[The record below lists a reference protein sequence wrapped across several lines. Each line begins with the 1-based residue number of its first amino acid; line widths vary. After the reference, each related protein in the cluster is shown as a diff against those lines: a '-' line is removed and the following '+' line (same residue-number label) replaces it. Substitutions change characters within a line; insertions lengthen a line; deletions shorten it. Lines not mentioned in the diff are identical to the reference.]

1 MYARSA
7 RIYDLLYTGTRIK
20 DYAAEADVLHAI
32 IQRVHPGARTLLD
45 VACGTGAHLAFLRE
59 RYEVA
64 GADVSPEML
73 AVAREQLGDD
83 VPLEVADMRT
93 LHLGRRFDAVTCLF
107 SSIAYVLDADGLRQ
121 TMRRLVDHM
130 NVGGVLIVEGWVRP
144 DVWMDGHRPPA
155 EYADDGTL
163 GVARLTHS
171 RRENRITTL
180 EMHHLVRDQSGIEHF
195 VEHHVMAMFPPAEY
209 VAAAESA
216 GLGVEVEADY
226 MPGRDR
232 IIAVRR
238 A

>member
-32 IQRVHPGARTLLD
+32 IQRVHPDARTLLD

-64 GADVSPEML
+64 G
-73 AVAREQLGDD
+73 
-83 VPLEVADMRT
+83 
-93 LHLGRRFDAVTCLF
+93 
-107 SSIAYVLDADGLRQ
+107 
-121 TMRRLVDHM
+121 
-130 NVGGVLIVEGWVRP
+130 LIVDGWVRP
-144 DVWMDGHRPPA
+144 DAWMHGHRPPA

-163 GVARLTHS
+163 GVVRLTHS
-171 RRENRITTL
+171 RREDRITTL

-195 VEHHVMAMFPPAEY
+195 VEHHVMAMTPAAEY